1 MRRAGKASSA
11 ASRIGLGSDIKHPIT
26 SREGGGSK
34 KTIVFA
40 SLCGE
45 PQRFITAPSLIA
57 LRSLTLQQSSAIRRV
72 ARPVFEVAIAASSS
86 PLRPRSD
93 PARACTA
100 GFTLGRQLYPPVA
113 PGSDAC

>member
-45 PQRFITAPSLIA
+45 PQRAVKTE
-57 LRSLTLQQSSAIRRV
+57 
-72 ARPVFEVAIAASSS
+72 ARPRAVAELI
-86 PLRPRSD
+86 
-93 PARACTA
+93 
-100 GFTLGRQLYPPVA
+100 
-113 PGSDAC
+113 